1 MRLNRIASRSIA
13 ILLLVIILL
22 GGMGFFLIEYFLNA
36 GDWVMHEGSPHV
48 YSGPN
53 IGTGIVTDR
62 DGILLLDMNGNRTYA
77 VTQAL
82 RESTLH
88 WLGDRYGYISAP
100 ALPSYAK
107 EMAGYHSLT
116 GLYSYSGA
124 GQATLTLSARLQM
137 VALEA
142 LGDYK
147 GTVAVYNYKTGEI
160 LCAVSTPTYDPDNVP
175 DIEGDTSGIYEG
187 VYMNRFIQ
195 SVYIPGS
202 IFKIVTTAAALEEI
216 PDIQE
221 QTFTCTGTYSYGT
234 DAVTCERS
242 HGTLD
247 FKSAMAQSCNC
258 AYAQIVDQLGAET
271 LRQYVERYQVTQA
284 LSFDGITTAAG
295 NFDVNDAAAVQA
307 AWSGIGQHKDQINPC
322 RFMTFMGTIANGGV
336 GVEPYLVSKITCDG
350 SVTYSAQ
357 AVRTERIMPESV
369 AQELQAMMRNNVL
382 EKYGEENFPGLTVCA
397 KSGTGQVG
405 GDQKSN
411 AMFAGFVDD
420 EAYPLAFIVAVEDA
434 GYGRHVCV
442 PILSKV
448 LAECKVLF
456 DAA

>member
-1 MRLNRIASRSIA
+1 MNRIASRSAA
-13 ILLLVIILL
+13 ILILAAMLV
-22 GGMGFFLIEYFLNA
+22 GGLGFFVVEYFIN
-36 GDWVMHEGSPHV
+36 GGTWVLHEGSPHV
-48 YSGPN
+48 YSGAN

-62 DGILLLDMNGNRTYA
+62 DGVLLLDMSGNRTYA
-77 VTQAL
+77 ATQAL
-82 RESTLH
+82 RKSMLH

-100 ALPSYAK
+100 ALPSYAE
-107 EMAGYHSLT
+107 EMAGYNALT

-124 GQATLTLSARLQM
+124 GQATLTLSAQVQM
-137 VALEA
+137 AALEA
-142 LGDYK
+142 MGDQK

-160 LCAVSTPTYDPDNVP
+160 LCAVSTPTYDPDHVP
-175 DIEGDTSGIYEG
+175 DIEGDTSGAYEG
-187 VYMNRFIQ
+187 VYMNRFAQ

-221 QTFTCTGTYSYGT
+221 QTFTCTGTYSYGV
-234 DAVTCERS
+234 DAVTCEHK
-242 HGTLD
+242 HGTLN
-247 FKSAMAQSCNC
+247 FYSAMAQSCNC

-271 LRQYVERYQVTQA
+271 LSKYVEQYQVTEPV
-284 LSFDGITTAAG
+284 SFDGLTTAAG
-295 NFDVNDAAAVQA
+295 NFDGTGAAVET

-322 RFMTFMGTIANGGV
+322 RFLTFMGTIANGGV
-336 GVEPYLVSKITCDG
+336 TVEPYLVSKITCGG
-350 SVTYSAQ
+350 SVTYEAE
-357 AVRTERIMPESV
+357 AKTTDRIMSEEI

-411 AMFAGFVDD
+411 AMFAGFVTD
-420 EAYPLAFIVAVEDA
+420 EEYPLAFIVAVEDA

-442 PILSKV
+442 PILSEV
-448 LAECKVLF
+448 LAVCKEVM